1 MLRIEMNSF
10 VVKLK
15 QKKEMKTRREAL
27 LNDVIFT
34 LKIRETLKKIETK
47 IHINQ
52 RNTNQKRNIFTKH
65 FQ

>member
-15 QKKEMKTRREAL
+15 VKTKKEMETRREAL

-34 LKIRETLKKIETK
+34 LKIRETLKKIKTK
-47 IHINQ
+47 IHIN
-52 RNTNQKRNIFTKH
+52 
-65 FQ
+65 

>member
-47 IHINQ
+47 IHIN
-52 RNTNQKRNIFTKH
+52 
-65 FQ
+65 